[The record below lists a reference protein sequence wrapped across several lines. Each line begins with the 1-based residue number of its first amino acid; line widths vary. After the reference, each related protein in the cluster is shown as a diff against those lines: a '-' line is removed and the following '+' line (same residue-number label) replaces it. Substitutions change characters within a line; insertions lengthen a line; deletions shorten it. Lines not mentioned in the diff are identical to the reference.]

1 MKDSEIRPG
10 ERVKD
15 VHLNEDTLSVDLID
29 ARTIIVPLMWYPR
42 LFPPRSRLGLNVPSA
57 RCVAR
62 SAERAMVF
70 TGRTLMKTS
79 VPRDSSEVHL
89 PQQDQ

>member
-62 SAERAMVF
+62 SAAE
-70 TGRTLMKTS
+70 L
-79 VPRDSSEVHL
+79 E
-89 PQQDQ
+89 DQRRGLWYSLAGH